1 MKTTTRKMGAWG
13 VGTSLHSILIRGALV
28 ANLLLLKS
36 TQVPT
41 WDAVGMSI
49 QDRTEGGHFDE
60 ENAKKFID
68 ELTTDV
74 SQTVSIES
82 ETD

>member
-1 MKTTTRKMGAWG
+1 MGAWG

-28 ANLLLLKS
+28 NLHLLKS
-36 TQVPT
+36 TAGSDENDPT

-60 ENAKKFID
+60 ENAKKFIE

-74 SQTVSIES
+74 SQTVSIKS